1 MQENGIKSGIWI
13 IATGVIITG
22 MYYGRDILAPFA
34 MAVFLWL
41 IMESFSHQI
50 DRTFGFLP
58 KWAARMLGILL
69 VLFGFGM
76 VVVFLAQGVESISG
90 RSGLYESRINEL
102 IADIYRWIGLPDAPT
117 LSKLLFGETG
127 KKFIGSLASATGTL
141 SESLIV
147 VLIYVAFLFLA
158 ASAWP
163 EKLDAIFP
171 DPDNREQVRKVG
183 ADARRGIES
192 YLWTQ
197 TVISII
203 ITLLTYVTLV
213 ILGVQNAVLLAVLI
227 FILNYIPTVG
237 SIIAAVVPLMFALV
251 QPEWPGF
258 LSDNP
263 YINAGIVFGAVSF
276 WQFTIG
282 NFIQPRLM
290 GDSLNLSTLV
300 VLLTLALWGAVWG
313 IPGMFLSA
321 PLTVVL
327 MIIMNQFQST
337 KWIAILLSSNGKPDF
352 RSS

>member
-1 MQENGIKSGIWI
+1 MQETGLKSGIWI

-22 MYYGRDILAPFA
+22 LYYGRDIMAPFA

-41 IMESFSHQI
+41 VMESFSHRI
-50 DRTFGFLP
+50 NTSVAFLP
-58 KWAARMLGILL
+58 SWAARIIGILL
-69 VLFGFGM
+69 VLLGFGTAF
-76 VVVFLAQGVESISG
+76 VFLAQGIEGISG

-102 IADIYRWIGLPDAPT
+102 ISDIYAWIGLPGAPT
-117 LSKLLFGETG
+117 LSTLLFGETG
-127 KKFIGSLASATGTL
+127 QKFIGSIASATGNL
-141 SESLIV
+141 SENLII

-158 ASAWP
+158 ASNWP
-163 EKLDAIFP
+163 AKLDAIFP
-171 DPDNREQVRKVG
+171 EADNREQVRKVG

-197 TVISII
+197 TVISVI
-203 ITLLTYVTLV
+203 ITVLTYITLI
-213 ILGVQNAVLLAVLI
+213 ILGVQNAILLSVLI

-237 SIIAAVVPLMFALV
+237 SILAAVVPLVFTLV
-251 QPEWPGF
+251 QPEWPSF
-258 LSDNP
+258 MSDNP
-263 YINAGIVFGAVSF
+263 YINAGIVFVCVSF

-300 VLLTLALWGAVWG
+300 VLLSLAVWGAIWG

-337 KWIAILLSSNGKPDF
+337 KWLAILAFG
-352 RSS
+352 